1 MKFVLAICC
10 LAACALGQ
18 EGTGPFPALMEPDP
32 GLPTHTV
39 YRPKDLTKLRG
50 QKLPIIAWGN
60 GACVNNGAS
69 FRNYLTEIASH
80 GFLAIAI
87 GPPQAPPAAGKQAQ
101 APGQG
106 APKGDSKQGAGAP
119 ATKST
124 QLIDAINWAIAENS
138 RKGSQYYGKI
148 DTSKIAVMGQSCG
161 GIQSL
166 AVAEDPRIKLIGIW
180 NSGIL
185 NTPLAPGAPAMEDV
199 RKEQLEKLHSPI
211 FYITGDK
218 SDIAFE
224 NGMDDFKRIT
234 KVPALH
240 AYKDGVGH
248 GGTYNQPNGGEFGK
262 VAVAMLQWQFKN
274 DKEAAKMFVG
284 ANCGLCQDPQ
294 WHVSNKGLK

>member
-1 MKFVLAICC
+1 MKFVLTICC

-18 EGTGPFPALMEPDP
+18 EGTGPFPALMEQDP

-50 QKLPIIAWGN
+50 QQLPIIAWGN

-87 GPPQAPPAAGKQAQ
+87 GPPQAPPAAGKQAP

-106 APKGDSKQGAGAP
+106 ATKQGASAP

-148 DTSKIAVMGQSCG
+148 ETSKIAVMGQSCG

-185 NTPLAPGAPAMEDV
+185 NMPLAPGAPAMEDV

-262 VAVAMLQWQFKN
+262 VAVGMLQWQFKN

>member
-1 MKFVLAICC
+1 MRFVFALGC
-10 LAACALGQ
+10 LAACAWGQ
-18 EGTGPFPALMEPDP
+18 EGTGPFPALMEQDP

-39 YRPKDLTKLRG
+39 YRPKDLTKLQG

-60 GACVNNGAS
+60 GACANNGAS

-87 GPPQAPPAAGKQAQ
+87 GPPQAPSAAGKQAP
-101 APGQG
+101 APGPG
-106 APKGDSKQGAGAP
+106 AAKQGGGGP

-124 QLIDAINWAIAENS
+124 QLIDAINWAIAENG
-138 RKGSQYYGKI
+138 RRDSQYYGKL
-148 DTSKIAVMGQSCG
+148 DVSKIAVMGQSCG

-166 AVAEDPRIKLIGIW
+166 AVAEDSRIKLIGIW

-185 NTPLAPGAPAMEDV
+185 NMPLAAGAPAMEDV

-234 KVPALH
+234 KVPAIH

-274 DKEAAKMFVG
+274 DQEAAKMFVG

-294 WHVSNKGLK
+294 WHVSKKGIN

>member
-1 MKFVLAICC
+1 
-10 LAACALGQ
+10 
-18 EGTGPFPALMEPDP
+18 MEQDP

-39 YRPKDLTKLRG
+39 YRPKDLTKLQG

-60 GACVNNGAS
+60 GACVNNGAA
-69 FRNYLTEIASH
+69 FRNFLTEIASY

-87 GPPQAPPAAGKQAQ
+87 GPPQAPQAAGK
-101 APGQG
+101 G
-106 APKGDSKQGAGAP
+106 AAKQGGGGP

-124 QLIDAINWAIAENS
+124 QLIDAINWAIAENG
-138 RKGSQYYGKI
+138 RKGSPYYGKI
-148 DTSKIAVMGQSCG
+148 DTSKVAVMGQSCG

-166 AVAEDPRIKLIGIW
+166 AVAGDPRIKLIGIW

-185 NTPLAPGAPAMEDV
+185 KMPLAPGTPAMEDV

-224 NGMDDFKRIT
+224 NGLDDFMRIT

-262 VAVAMLQWQFKN
+262 IAVAMLQWQFKN
-274 DKEAAKMFVG
+274 DPKAAKMFVG
-284 ANCGLCQDPQ
+284 ADCGLCQDPQ
-294 WHVSNKGLK
+294 WHVSKKKMK

>member
-1 MKFVLAICC
+1 MKLVFVLGC
-10 LAACALGQ
+10 LAACAWAQ
-18 EGTGPFPALMEPDP
+18 EGTGPFPALMEQDA

-39 YRPKDLTKLRG
+39 YRPMDLTQLKG

-60 GACVNNGAS
+60 GGCSNNGAS
-69 FRNYLTEIASH
+69 FRNFLTEIASY

-87 GPPQAPPAAGKQAQ
+87 GPPQAPPAGNAKA
-101 APGQG
+101 
-106 APKGDSKQGAGAP
+106 APKQGGGP

-124 QLIDAINWAIAENS
+124 QLIDAINWAMAEND
-138 RKGSQYYGKI
+138 RKGSQYYQKL
-148 DTSKIAVMGQSCG
+148 DPSKIAVMGQSCG
-161 GIQSL
+161 GIQAL

-185 NTPLAPGAPAMEDV
+185 NMPLAPGTPAMEDV

-234 KVPALH
+234 KVSALH

-262 VAVAMLQWQFKN
+262 IAVAMLQWQLKGDKN
-274 DKEAAKMFVG
+274 AAKMFVG
-284 ANCGLCQDPQ
+284 ANCGLCQDPK